1 MIAVDETTP
10 KLLTKYLG
18 TAPSAGDVEATL
30 VLAQRAIMADAAYQ
44 ALSTFFPEEPQ
55 VLKLIPLDAELPQAD
70 NIFDFINNVIQKIGP
85 GCLPGAKQTMH
96 KLIPLFFDA
105 PTKAP
110 QAAVAV
116 PAKPVSSRFA
126 LRDFLSSKKGSV
138 KPP

>member
-44 ALSTFFPEEPQ
+44 ALSTFSPEEPQ

-96 KLIPLFFDA
+96 KLTPLFFDA